1 MSEDNHQARLEVL
14 GPVRLTNGELKPI
27 KGRKRQALLAYLLE
41 ARIANRPDVGKIELI
56 DELYPEI
63 EETRALNALRVEVHD
78 IRSNLNPNVIET
90 TSGGYKLGEI
100 SSDAELFLET
110 RDTRLWRAAYL
121 EGMGFEREDDT
132 SYQLLMST
140 LHQCALEML
149 GTQPLEAVRVM
160 RFLMAMEPY
169 DLEFLKTKSRAL
181 RAANNHRALGRAYEK
196 ARVRLREVGEHLP
209 ETWQVFLDGV

>member
-1 MSEDNHQARLEVL
+1 MTVMLEVL

-41 ARIANRPDVGKIELI
+41 ARIANRPEVSKIELI
-56 DELYPEI
+56 DALYPDV
-63 EETRALNALRVEVHD
+63 EEVRALNALRVEVHD
-78 IRSNLNPNVIET
+78 IRAHLSSSVIET
-90 TSGGYKLGEI
+90 TSTGYRLGEI
-100 SSDAELFLET
+100 SSDAECFLKT

-132 SYQLLMST
+132 SYQLLIAT
-140 LHQCALEML
+140 LHECALEIL
-149 GTQPLEAVRVM
+149 STQASEAVRVM
-160 RFLMAMEPY
+160 RFLMMMEPY

-181 RAANNHRALGRAYEK
+181 RAANNHRALGRFYEK

-209 ETWQVFLDGV
+209 ESWQVFLDGS